1 MNSMHGYG
9 HGAMMWP
16 MGGMMLLWLALTALV
31 VWLVVRSTPSRAG
44 SGLATP
50 PADTDAAGPAR
61 RILAERYARGEL
73 DTDEY
78 TQRLAALR

>member
-1 MNSMHGYG
+1 
-9 HGAMMWP
+9 

-31 VWLVVRSTPSRAG
+31 VWLVVRSTPARAG
-44 SGLATP
+44 GAPAAP
-50 PADTDAAGPAR
+50 PAANADVTASAR

-78 TQRLAALR
+78 TRRLAALH